1 MSDEPAVSNSEI
13 CSIASCGIS
22 TRSSAALARLDDDT
36 DGAVSILCSL
46 GASRS
51 LLGPADVLSGIET
64 TVQRIA
70 ELSFSGSMT
79 VNTCVPSGSSGFLDI
94 DRDIK
99 QRREAL
105 THEPAQLSTHEN
117 GYWDDFLR
125 RSSRWSRARS
135 LGLGSFLHADIGY
148 QSRLRC
154 RGCFIAVNRA
164 AIARLS
170 GEPDAVFGF
179 ETKRCELVISIGTTS
194 WRAMMTRVPRF
205 GRCQSRHRYY

>member
-1 MSDEPAVSNSEI
+1 MTSPLSVTQKFVQSHPAVFRRDR
-13 CSIASCGIS
+13 APHWRDWM
-22 TRSSAALARLDDDT
+22 TTPMARSRYSVPWVLR
-36 DGAVSILCSL
+36 
-46 GASRS
+46 
-51 LLGPADVLSGIET
+51 GPADVLSGIET

>member
-1 MSDEPAVSNSEI
+1 MTSPVPVTQKFVQSYPAVFR
-13 CSIASCGIS
+13 CDRAPHWRDWM
-22 TRSSAALARLDDDT
+22 TTPMARSRYSVPWVLR
-36 DGAVSILCSL
+36 
-46 GASRS
+46 
-51 LLGPADVLSGIET
+51 GPADVLSGIET

>member
-1 MSDEPAVSNSEI
+1 VTSPLSVTQKFVQSHPAVFRRDR
-13 CSIASCGIS
+13 APHWRDWM
-22 TRSSAALARLDDDT
+22 TTPMARSRYSVPWVLR
-36 DGAVSILCSL
+36 
-46 GASRS
+46 
-51 LLGPADVLSGIET
+51 GPADVLSGIET